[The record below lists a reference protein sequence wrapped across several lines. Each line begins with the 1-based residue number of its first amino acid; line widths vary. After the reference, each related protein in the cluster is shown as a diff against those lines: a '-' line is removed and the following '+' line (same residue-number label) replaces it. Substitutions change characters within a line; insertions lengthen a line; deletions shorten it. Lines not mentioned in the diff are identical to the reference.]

1 MGEGEPVSK
10 RSWFILGGILLSLW
24 LAPIFIS
31 FGITSYKNHRQELY
45 QERIEA
51 WNERV
56 TEALRPK
63 YSEAERLR
71 LRADFD
77 QAMKEADDRWA
88 EKEVRII
95 LSSQKFVESARWN
108 TFVPTES
115 PSWDSFYRMFES
127 SEPAFPF
134 NKPNLSGTY
143 ISIPLTGPNVGDVQ
157 INAISG
163 PK

>member
-1 MGEGEPVSK
+1 MSRRAWAIVIGLALVWLSPLIVS
-10 RSWFILGGILLSLW
+10 LSLS
-24 LAPIFIS
+24 ANRKS
-31 FGITSYKNHRQELY
+31 QQETH

-51 WNERV
+51 WNKRV

-163 PK
+163 PN